1 MGSRSPSKLKY
12 KEAVKKAEEDAYRDR
27 PMKPPS
33 HFDERQIR
41 IYENKYH
48 MFANKAAYGK
58 SLAEDMALLHGYK
71 YNEQGNLERI
81 IR

>member
-1 MGSRSPSKLKY
+1 MGNSSPSKLKY

-27 PMKPPS
+27 AMNPPS

-41 IYENKYH
+41 IYQDKYR

-71 YNEQGNLERI
+71 YNEQGKLVRI
-81 IR
+81 TK